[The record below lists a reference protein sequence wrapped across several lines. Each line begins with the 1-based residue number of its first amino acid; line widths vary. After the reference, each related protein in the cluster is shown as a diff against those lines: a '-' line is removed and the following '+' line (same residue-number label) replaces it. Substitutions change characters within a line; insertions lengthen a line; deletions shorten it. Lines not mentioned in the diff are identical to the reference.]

1 MRVFIASLLLAC
13 TTIGAALADTTG
25 GIRGYVYDVNNYPRT
40 IGLAGVRITIRSPWA
55 DVVTTSDRRGFF
67 VVLGLAPGYYTISA
81 QEMGFT
87 PKSITRCV
95 SAGFVESVR
104 FDLDSVLRD
113 PAYIR
118 YIRWKPLP
126 LDPGKTSD
134 VYNLLGDRQRPC

>member
-1 MRVFIASLLLAC
+1 M
-13 TTIGAALADTTG
+13 TISAALADTTG
-25 GIRGYVYDVNNYPRT
+25 GIRGYVYAVHDYPRT
-40 IGLAGVRITIRSPWA
+40 VSLAGVRITIRSPWA

-67 VVLGLAPGYYTISA
+67 VVLGLPPGYYTISA
-81 QEMGFT
+81 QGNGFT

-118 YIRWKPLP
+118 WKPLP

-134 VYNLLGDRQRPC
+134 VYNLVGDRQRPC